1 MGDSLRLLRV
11 LGVSAVSLL
20 PGCSPRR
27 RGGCQ
32 GCAEKTKYG
41 TTAPCSIN
49 PETLY
54 ANLEAAA
61 DDGTCLEPFTVFD
74 LRFTEMNTST
84 RKTIAAVS
92 LGFTIIWFAAIL
104 LFESRYLFS
113 VLRQQR
119 AFRDALGTIYE
130 EQIEGINF
138 IILFVYLVPGLFAWV
153 MYWRFKKEY

>member
-1 MGDSLRLLRV
+1 
-11 LGVSAVSLL
+11 
-20 PGCSPRR
+20 
-27 RGGCQ
+27 
-32 GCAEKTKYG
+32 
-41 TTAPCSIN
+41 
-49 PETLY
+49 
-54 ANLEAAA
+54 
-61 DDGTCLEPFTVFD
+61 
-74 LRFTEMNTST
+74 MNTST

-113 VLRQQR
+113 VFRQQR

-153 MYWRFKKEY
+153 MYRRFKKEY

>member
-1 MGDSLRLLRV
+1 
-11 LGVSAVSLL
+11 
-20 PGCSPRR
+20 
-27 RGGCQ
+27 
-32 GCAEKTKYG
+32 
-41 TTAPCSIN
+41 
-49 PETLY
+49 
-54 ANLEAAA
+54 
-61 DDGTCLEPFTVFD
+61 
-74 LRFTEMNTST
+74 MNTST
-84 RKTIAAVS
+84 RKTIAAVF

-138 IILFVYLVPGLFAWV
+138 IILFVCLVPGLFAWV